1 MFNNFLETVIFKND
15 MNITLSGFKVFKSP
29 ITFNSTFI
37 IDGSLNN
44 LDLNTFHK
52 NAVYIDKPFSIDIK
66 IIFKEDVY
74 IQKALVV
81 KTELQS
87 NTIMK
92 VDMQDLQENVIAL
105 NELNYFSG
113 NYVFIYIIL
122 CIYV

>member
-1 MFNNFLETVIFKND
+1 

-29 ITFNSTFI
+29 ITFNSRFI

-74 IQKALVV
+74 IRKALVV

-105 NELNYFSG
+105 NKLNYFSG